1 MARKRK
7 DVFSYMYEHFNAV
20 DIDIAEDVSKHADN
34 IKSVTEDLGY
44 SSLKE
49 YVSSEIA
56 KAQMEGAEVDLS
68 AYALKSEL
76 ENIEL
81 TPGPKGDTGE
91 TGPKG
96 DKGDTGAA
104 FTYDMFTAEQLEAL
118 KGPKGDTGEIGP
130 KGDTPDLNG
139 YATTNYV
146 DDEIRKIELT
156 PGPKGDAGEDGSD
169 YILTEDDK
177 QEIASMVTTD
187 DSYITVESYGAKGD
201 GVTDDTEKIKSA
213 INDIASKGGGE
224 LHFTGKRYKV
234 SSTITIPQ
242 GVVLTGLSANKYS
255 QDYSGSELISDGGT
269 IIAPAG
275 DFDVFI
281 IDRAASFSGI
291 KNLAIHYP
299 GIDFLSTDT
308 SSTHTAIVFT
318 TARTDAEYT
327 ENVVIEN
334 IDICGFQCGICMPWI
349 SGESLNYA
357 QYYYTTF
364 RNISISKCKCGV
376 FLNGMSDIIVDNV
389 FCKDLFGMDLS
400 QINTHTAPMVN
411 DLGFSSSVWNER
423 SMNLI
428 NDLGNSVI
436 NKFAVYGGTG
446 HGMILQDCVAIHFD
460 RAIFASLND
469 YAGLVIRGCNTKSRI
484 YGLRSSLN
492 KYGVIIESS
501 EHCAS
506 SRLDFISCRI
516 ENNYN
521 HGVYLK
527 KGYSL
532 NFNLCDISSNSLNNS
547 KLYDGIH
554 SEEANNLLFISCFL
568 GDEQSVKTQRC
579 GFYGVAGSVCD
590 FTECDFNGC
599 DTAVSS
605 TYGDPKFIACKG
617 EVSDYYCNKIEIDN
631 RINELLNTIEQLQSK
646 IENLENN
653 SGGDNTTEPEEPT
666 IPDDGDETTGTIT
679 LDNNTINANATGV
692 NYLINATLSSDLEG
706 QVVSWNSND
715 PSVASVS
722 SYSDNIGLVRI
733 VGEGSCVITAICGT
747 VSATCN
753 VVVNLDN
760 SGDSGEDDS
769 GSEGGETT
777 SVPCTNI
784 TLSPSS
790 YTLTTIGQQVTLAA
804 TPTPSNTTDTIIW
817 STNNTAV
824 AKILN
829 GVVTAVSNGDCTITA
844 QCGDYSATCLITVND
859 STVSAEELT
868 DFELTADFNV
878 TSKNYYR
885 VGCLPIPSNFTGT
898 YTVWWSSSDPAV
910 LSPGAATGNDATFYV
925 GKNGQ
930 CTITVTVDAGLRGYV
945 RKKYTAIVN
954 VPYDGP
960 NAEILYNNPTI
971 TIENLKAKA
980 VSGDQVQY
988 FDVSC
993 DPNPGHPSY
1002 NSSLK
1007 LTGPDALGRDG
1018 MIYYLTLTNEGSS
1031 PFGKDGLHL
1040 DSGGWYTESTEQSG
1054 VGGVFPTS
1062 CLFFNNL
1069 DPNIPV
1075 KVVEGFET
1083 YDQLWEN
1090 SLYTINTA
1098 FPAINFIE
1106 DSSSNN
1112 IFMMDD
1118 FEDDWLGLTS
1128 PKNSEGLFELRLN
1141 RRRCVEAFG
1150 EYSDESH
1157 NKWLSIMV
1165 HEFGHTLGN
1174 PDYAGHQPTLY
1185 DYKRYGWDCFYL
1197 QPNDIAWTEQY
1208 HKEYYGVDLMTTQEQ
1223 YLEQLNSLDYA
1234 AIILK
1239 AREGGKDM
1247 TFFSYDYN
1255 KKPDA
1260 VVECK
1265 LEYVETKD
1273 IEISSKSGFALEY
1286 NIYNIVEENV
1296 IEGQL
1301 NKKQL
1306 KIATAQ
1312 NIEINNDV
1320 RYRISVSEHTN
1331 TPCSL
1336 INPYQGIEIIE

>member
-679 LDNNTINANATGV
+679 LDNNTINANATGS

-722 SYSDNIGLVRI
+722 SYSDNIGLVVI
-733 VGEGSCVITAICGT
+733 VGEGSCVITATCGT
-747 VSATCN
+747 ASATCN
-753 VVVNLDN
+753 VVVDLSN
-760 SGDSGEDDS
+760 SGSSGEDDS
-769 GSEGGETT
+769 ESEGGETT

-790 YTLTTIGQQVTLAA
+790 YTFSELGATYQLTATVT
-804 TPTPSNTTDTIIW
+804 PDNTTDTI
-817 STNNTAV
+817 SYTSDNSSV
-824 AKILN
+824 AS
-829 GVVTAVSNGDCTITA
+829 VSNSGLITSTGNGSCTITA
-844 QCGDYSATCLITVND
+844 TCGSYSATTSI
-859 STVSAEELT
+859 TVSAESS
-868 DFELTADFNV
+868 DGNLTALVIDKDLV
-878 TSKNYYR
+878 ITSRNYYR
-885 VGCLPIPSNFTGT
+885 VNVSPVPSTIESYTIYWSIDDTSVANVSASSTTNEGDQTIIPVANGT
-898 YTVWWSSSDPAV
+898 ATLTVSF
-910 LSPGAATGNDATFYV
+910 DAGTLGYLRE
-925 GKNGQ
+925 KY
-930 CTITVTVDAGLRGYV
+930 TITVALEDT
-945 RKKYTAIVN
+945 TTEE
-954 VPYDGP
+954 
-960 NAEILYNNPTI
+960 AEILYTSPEI
-971 TIENLKAKA
+971 TMEGIKAK
-980 VSGDQVQY
+980 VTQDGVTQY

-993 DPNPGHPSY
+993 EENTGHLSY
-1002 NSSLK
+1002 NSSK
-1007 LTGPDALGRDG
+1007 QLTDSDG
-1018 MIYYLTLTNEGSS
+1018 NTYYLAMVNKGTSS
-1031 PFGKDGLHL
+1031 FGTVEGLHY
-1040 DSGGWYTESTEQSG
+1040 DSGGWYTDASSTSGLMYNMQQS
-1054 VGGVFPTS
+1054 VLYWNDFDM
-1062 CLFFNNL
+1062 NL
-1069 DPNIPV
+1069 TIRNIDDSMPS
-1075 KVVEGFET
+1075 ELLERA
-1083 YDQLWEN
+1083 LN
-1090 SLYTINTA
+1090 LYNQT
-1098 FPAINFIE
+1098 FPALNMTV
-1106 DSSSNN
+1106 DSSSSNT
-1112 IFMMDD
+1112 IEMGSWDD
-1118 FEDDWLGLTS
+1118 GSVGYCGKYSDS
-1128 PKNSEGLFELRLN
+1128 LN
-1141 RRRCVEAFG
+1141 FYIHIDETIATEEYG
-1150 EYSDESH
+1150 EYTTSN
-1157 NKWLSIMV
+1157 NKWLSTVV
-1165 HEFGHTLGN
+1165 HELGHTLGPADNAAHN
-1174 PDYAGHQPTLY
+1174 PTMYSYSRNKDI
-1185 DYKRYGWDCFYL
+1185 CVYL
-1197 QPNDIAWTEQY
+1197 QPNDIAWIEYLHKEQY
-1208 HKEYYGVDLMTTQEQ
+1208 NFDITTAQEQ
-1223 YLEQLNSLDYA
+1223 IDSQVLSLSLPAATSQEAYDEHHFDY
-1234 AIILK
+1234 IYY
-1239 AREGGKDM
+1239 EDPTSGSDV
-1247 TFFSYDYN
+1247 
-1255 KKPDA
+1255 
-1260 VVECK
+1260 VVECQLEYNRTEFIDIGGSLK
-1265 LEYVETKD
+1265 LEYNV
-1273 IEISSKSGFALEY
+1273 
-1286 NIYNIVEENV
+1286 YNIVNETELK
-1296 IEGQL
+1296 GQL
-1301 NKKQL
+1301 SNKEL
-1306 KIATAQ
+1306 KVHVSYDLG
-1312 NIEINNDV
+1312 INNIDQ
-1320 RYRISVSEHTN
+1320 YRLYLKQYDAV
-1331 TPCSL
+1331 PCSL
-1336 INPYQGIEIIE
+1336 INPYQGIEVID